1 MVAPDTGD
9 VSMNVV
15 LQSCTLGCGA
25 RPQPHRLKQ
34 RFTQPG
40 SRVELTIWN
49 IPAAICP
56 RCHQSFVEE
65 EVAGQLGLLCI
76 PFHGSPGNVPD
87 LPPAKVSIDYAKA
100 VPASRLASSKS
111 VMVYEGAR

>member
-1 MVAPDTGD
+1 
-9 VSMNVV
+9 MNVV

-40 SRVELTIWN
+40 SRVEVTIWN

-100 VPASRLASSKS
+100 VPASRLASGKS
-111 VMVYEGAR
+111 VMGYEGAR